1 MGRGNFPVWHDSD
14 QANTLR
20 EAVRR
25 IEAVIDWGREHIDD
39 SGQFDNAAEDGSE
52 ILELNQAIIL
62 IQGRIDRSPEEKR
75 ERAAVGGRPAPSARG
90 SHPGAGRLAGSPGVG
105 SRGDERRCPHSDT
118 SVEYVRRY
126 YGMPWLRWGLR
137 VTVDGEAGM
146 VVGARGPW
154 IRVRLDG
161 APTVTVV
168 AHPTWRTV
176 YYARDGATL
185 GDFTGTPSP
194 SRGEVHH
201 AHPS

>member
-1 MGRGNFPVWHDSD
+1 M
-14 QANTLR
+14 
-20 EAVRR
+20 
-25 IEAVIDWGREHIDD
+25 
-39 SGQFDNAAEDGSE
+39 
-52 ILELNQAIIL
+52 
-62 IQGRIDRSPEEKR
+62 
-75 ERAAVGGRPAPSARG
+75 
-90 SHPGAGRLAGSPGVG
+90 
-105 SRGDERRCPHSDT
+105 
-118 SVEYVRRY
+118 SVEYIRRY
-126 YGMPWLRWGLR
+126 YGMPWLRRGVR

-146 VVGARGPW
+146 VVGTRGPW
-154 IRVRLDG
+154 IRIRLDA